1 MDPARDELVQLDVDP
16 RIEIGESLR
25 RDQDL
30 HIPVVDRLGRLF
42 ARIGQLTSHR
52 HILQQMA
59 RQGSRHPIIARI
71 FDSRELEF
79 VTAQMHALTT
89 GYTDDTT
96 GGFRVQ
102 VFTPAVTRCYL
113 ATA

>member
-1 MDPARDELVQLDVDP
+1 VDPARDELVQLDVDP
-16 RIEIGESLR
+16 RVEISERLR

-30 HIPVVDRLGRLF
+30 DVPVIDRLSWLF

-79 VTAQMHALTT
+79 TTAQIIALTT
-89 GYTDDTT
+89 GYTDDTPSR
-96 GGFRVQ
+96 FR
-102 VFTPAVTRCYL
+102 FGSPR
-113 ATA
+113 